1 MRIDTQIMWLIIVL
15 SSLPASTTGN
25 HYRTRRKPMQTE
37 DSDLMRSI
45 AGGLGGGGAGD
56 EDVCDMS
63 GEDSTSPGKKLTRN
77 HTNAKQRSSGIAVQ
91 AANEAK
97 KANDDMKN
105 AVKEAADKIK
115 SEYADKANAAA
126 KAAEAVLFGKSQVL
140 EQLEAEVREA
150 EMVVQE
156 ENQELITA
164 EANAQLAIKTHQLVQ
179 QELKTLTLS
188 LKLAKDIKDAS
199 EQVYI
204 VWQQSLADKTALLEA
219 AQRRVNVLM
228 RQLCEARLDYD
239 KTKKA
244 AQSAA
249 KAAQDAKQRIEQS
262 DCESSSRGR
271 RGRRAWLEHKETH

>member
-15 SSLPASTTGN
+15 SSLPASATGN

-37 DSDLMRSI
+37 DSDLMRSF
-45 AGGLGGGGAGD
+45 AGGLGGGGPGD
-56 EDVCDMS
+56 GTVCDMS
-63 GEDSTSPGKKLTRN
+63 GEDSNSPAKKTRN

-115 SEYADKANAAA
+115 GEYADKANAAA

-164 EANAQLAIKTHQLVQ
+164 ESNAQLAAKTHQLVQ
-179 QELKTLTLS
+179 QELKTLSIS

-199 EQVYI
+199 DQVYT

-228 RQLCEARLDYD
+228 RQLSEARLDYD

-244 AQSAA
+244 ALSAA
-249 KAAQDAKQRIEQS
+249 KAAQEAKQRIDQS
-262 DCESSSRGR
+262 ECEGGSRGR
-271 RGRRAWLEHKETH
+271 RGRRAWLEYKEHH